1 MLGSE
6 TVLESTHVVEQLS
19 FSMIWI
25 WLKFGVIFVFWG
37 PKWAGFG
44 VRVCFNNCFGV
55 YSFSWTTFILYVSVY
70 SNIWFLLNFGHFWL
84 FEAQLGYFS
93 SWMGLTMVFGS
104 IRVVEQLSFS
114 MILLILIFDFDLI
127 LGSFFTFLGPNELF
141 GGWSRVQL
149 L

>member
-1 MLGSE
+1 M
-6 TVLESTHVVEQLS
+6 
-19 FSMIWI
+19 
-25 WLKFGVIFVFWG
+25 
-37 PKWAGFG
+37 
-44 VRVCFNNCFGV
+44 
-55 YSFSWTTFILYVSVY
+55 
-70 SNIWFLLNFGHFWL
+70 
-84 FEAQLGYFS
+84 GYFS